1 MVFLSAD
8 VFLFGIIREPFHL
21 FLRLAIVEIMKQN
34 VVFVVNMPKLL
45 NILFV
50 HCSME
55 IFRPQKELVS
65 PPSGLKGKFKITT
78 RCLWLDNGRL
88 LDALYKAAHAA
99 LSSCPLNCPL
109 SHMERMVSEILR
121 KMVRKYSGK
130 RPDVIVVASEN
141 TTIGFTE
148 EVTNKSSGKFGPYS
162 ANKYMDS
169 SPGSSLE
176 DGDKTRQEKPERE
189 AEGMIGNKYQN
200 CYL

>member
-1 MVFLSAD
+1 M
-8 VFLFGIIREPFHL
+8 
-21 FLRLAIVEIMKQN
+21 
-34 VVFVVNMPKLL
+34 L

-50 HCSME
+50 PCSME
-55 IFRPQKELVS
+55 IFRPKPAS
-65 PPSGLKGKFKITT
+65 PQSGLKGKFKITT

-141 TTIGFTE
+141 TTVGFSE
-148 EVTNKSSGKFGPYS
+148 EVINRH
-162 ANKYMDS
+162 M
-169 SPGSSLE
+169 SLVDYE
-176 DGDKTRQEKPERE
+176 KTRPENPERE
-189 AEGMIGNKYQN
+189 AEGMKRQVFDMLL
-200 CYL
+200 CLSLEL